1 MMDVVRFAHVSDTHI
16 LRDYS
21 KAKLCSF
28 DSPHNPPQILRGVL
42 TGIAGKKDRPDFVIF
57 SGDLVHEGDS
67 EDYALFRR
75 IVDETLAGIPAFF
88 ALGNHDCKQSYC
100 RGFLREPAYS
110 RPSYYCA
117 EFRGLRIIVLDSAM
131 KKDSAGRG
139 FIDEA
144 QLAWLRG
151 ELGRKNGLGSILVL
165 HHPPCNELKSGILSY
180 SLMNSQAL
188 GDVLKDSDVR
198 AIFSGHTHENSVSIF
213 AGIPQFTTGST
224 AFGISID
231 EHDMCFTNQYAYNEV
246 LINGEGLYVHGEIFS
261 GALKIL
267 ARVSIA
273 DLMKT
278 MEGAAVLPET
288 EISGQQTLNK
298 E

>member
-1 MMDVVRFAHVSDTHI
+1 MDEVRFIHISDTHI

-21 KAKLCSF
+21 KAGLCAF
-28 DSPHNPPQILRGVL
+28 DSPHNPPQILRGLLNDVV
-42 TGIAGKKDRPDFVIF
+42 GKKDRPDFVIF

-67 EDYALFRR
+67 EDYALFRQ

-88 ALGNHDCKQSYC
+88 ALGNHDCKEAYY

-117 EFRGLRIIVLDSAM
+117 EFQGLRIIVLDSAM
-131 KKDSAGRG
+131 EKNPAGRG

-165 HHPPCNELKSGILSY
+165 HHPPCDELKTGILSY
-180 SLMNSQAL
+180 SLKNSPAL
-188 GDVLKDSDVR
+188 GELLRGSDVR

-224 AFGISID
+224 AFGITID
-231 EHDMCFTNQYAYNEV
+231 ERDMCFTNQYAYNEV
-246 LINGEGLYVHGEIFS
+246 LINGEGLYVHGEIIP

-267 ARVSIA
+267 ARVPIA
-273 DLMKT
+273 DLMKL
-278 MEGAAVLPET
+278 MEGAN
-288 EISGQQTLNK
+288 S
-298 E
+298 